1 MSCPLPPVE
10 WPPARWP
17 PAVVPQ
23 VNRRTGTVT
32 MAERRTPMRER
43 PGDRGGDRHD
53 GGRAE

>member
-32 MAERRTPMRER
+32 MAERRAPMRER
-43 PGDRGGDRHD
+43 PRNRGGDRHD
-53 GGRAE
+53 GGLAE